1 MRKASM
7 IVVLREL
14 FSATI
19 TLSLF
24 GKATVSVLAHRHA
37 QSFFVLDTPFRSRGN
52 ESDFLRLTRV
62 FATLLVVCALQF
74 HRGLS
79 GIADGYSRV
88 SDFAEYSIK

>member
-1 MRKASM
+1 
-7 IVVLREL
+7 
-14 FSATI
+14 
-19 TLSLF
+19 
-24 GKATVSVLAHRHA
+24 
-37 QSFFVLDTPFRSRGN
+37 
-52 ESDFLRLTRV
+52 V